1 MVQATPDRTTATI
14 GPPGG
19 AIDDNAPM
27 DQRNRQSAEIDYS
40 RKWHV
45 MVATGL
51 GIFLGTID
59 GSIVNVALPTISK
72 DLGASFATVQWV
84 VIAYLLTLATLT
96 LGVGRLG
103 DMLGKKPIYTTGFGV
118 FTAGSVLCGL
128 SPDITAL
135 IGARVVQAIGA
146 AMIFALGMAII
157 TQAFPPSERGR
168 ALGISGALVSI
179 GIVIGPSVGGLIV
192 DQWSWRWIFFVNL
205 PIGVFGTFA
214 AQRFVPAVPPP
225 GSQRFDFVGAGV
237 FFVALLSFM
246 LGLSL
251 AQGSG
256 FGSPPVVSLLAA
268 GVVGIFAFVAIE
280 RRVEQPMLDLGL
292 FKDRLLTINLITG
305 WMTFF
310 AISGLFILVPFYLE
324 NVLGASP
331 RQVGLLI
338 APAPLLLGLSAPMSG
353 AVSDRIGPRRVL
365 VVGLAVLVAAYGAM
379 QLLNESSPLWMIMLI
394 MAPAGLGMGIFQ
406 SPNNSA
412 VMGSA
417 PAERL
422 GVTSAMLG
430 ITRNTGQLTG
440 IAVLGAIWALRVA
453 FHHGGPVDA
462 QTAPGISQAAA
473 LRDVGLVNTA
483 MIVIALGLS
492 LWGLAEEKRA
502 DRLQKAANRSAIN
515 PK

>member
-1 MVQATPDRTTATI
+1 
-14 GPPGG
+14 
-19 AIDDNAPM
+19 
-27 DQRNRQSAEIDYS
+27 
-40 RKWHV
+40 

-72 DLGASFATVQWV
+72 DLDTSFATVQWV

-103 DMLGKKPIYTTGFGV
+103 DMLGKKPIYTTGFAV
-118 FTAGSVLCGL
+118 FTAGSVLCGIAPGI
-128 SPDITAL
+128 SAL
-135 IGARVVQAIGA
+135 VGARVIQAIGA

-157 TQAFPPSERGR
+157 TQAFPPGERGK

-179 GIVIGPSVGGLIV
+179 GIVVGPSIGGLIV
-192 DQWSWRWIFFVNL
+192 DEWSWRWIFFVNL
-205 PIGVFGTFA
+205 PIGIFGTIA

-225 GSQRFDFVGAGV
+225 GGQRFDFVGAGV
-237 FFVALLSFM
+237 FLVALLSFM

-251 AQGSG
+251 AQARG
-256 FGSPPVVSLLAA
+256 FGSPAVVVLL
-268 GVVGIFAFVAIE
+268 GTGLVGIAVFIAIE
-280 RRVEQPMLDLGL
+280 RRVRQPMLDLGL
-292 FKDRLLTINLITG
+292 FKDRLLTINLLTG

-353 AVSDRIGPRRVL
+353 SVSDRIGPRRVL
-365 VVGLAVLVAAYGAM
+365 VVGLGILVVAYGTM
-379 QLLNESSPLWMIMLI
+379 QLLNEASPLWAIMLV

-417 PAERL
+417 PPERL

-453 FHHGGPVDA
+453 YHHGAPVDA
-462 QTAPGISQAAA
+462 QTAPGVSQAAA
-473 LRDVGLVNTA
+473 LRDVGMVNTA
-483 MIVIALGLS
+483 MVAIALGLS

-502 DRLQKAANRSAIN
+502 DRLQSVASRSAIN
-515 PK
+515 SK